1 MTTPPRIV
9 LLHATLVAVD
19 PIRDA
24 FRDLWPEP
32 ELVNLLD
39 DSLTPDR
46 ARAPDLTEALIE
58 RFISL
63 GRYGLSIG
71 ADAILVTCSAFGPA
85 IDIMARDF
93 PVPVLKPNEAM
104 FQAAVDI
111 GSRIGMIATFA
122 PAVVTMEDEFDEVAA
137 STGMVASLDTI
148 VVEDAMTALR
158 AGDAATHNQ
167 RIADRAHELD
177 GVDAIVLAHFSTSR
191 AQAAV
196 QARTPVPVLT
206 APGAAVSRLRT
217 LIEGP

>member
-1 MTTPPRIV
+1 MITPPRIV

-19 PIRDA
+19 PIKDA

-63 GRYGLSIG
+63 GRYGLSVG

-122 PAVVTMEDEFDEVAA
+122 PAVVTMEDEFNEVAA
-137 STGMVASLDTI
+137 STGVVASLDTI

-217 LIEGP
+217 LIEGH